1 MIRTGCPGS
10 AIVSVTDDG
19 AFFSNHVPCD
29 GSHPHAGV
37 AVAPTPDSAELQEML
52 ARQVRDGAKL
62 AVIHRELERKSG
74 RPLSYKLPQ
83 SRVLRETLNSAVV
96 GDDNA
101 AFVMAVPAMTGSP
114 CPSGPL
120 IASRWTGCT
129 LADQR
134 QPGRPRGH
142 APVATQLRRSPD
154 KGSRLRRP
162 LSEAPC

>member
-1 MIRTGCPGS
+1 MIRTGCPSS

-62 AVIHRELERKSG
+62 TVIHRELERKSG

-101 AFVMAVPAMTGSP
+101 AFVMAVSRDDGFTLSKWFIDRPALDRAHSR
-114 CPSGPL
+114 GPKTTR
-120 IASRWTGCT
+120 ASK
-129 LADQR
+129 
-134 QPGRPRGH
+134 RPRTSGH
-142 APVATQLRRSPD
+142 SAPA
-154 KGSRLRRP
+154 
-162 LSEAPC
+162 